1 MKLTLNYFGQLRQA
15 AGLTTESLEQ
25 PDSIS
30 LEQLLVNRA
39 DGFGEEFKKILLDQ
53 NSQPRPSVLVII
65 NNVTADRQSPP
76 VLQDGDEIT
85 LMPAI
90 AGG

>member
-15 AGLTTESLEQ
+15 AGVATESLDQ

-30 LEQLLVNRA
+30 LKQLLIDRA
-39 DGFGEEFKKILLDQ
+39 DGFGGEFKKILLDQ

-65 NNVTADRQSPP
+65 NNIAADRQSPP
-76 VLQDGDEIT
+76 ALQDGDEIT